1 MTARLGLILLLALI
15 SVSTT
20 SLVIRY
26 VATVPVLVLAFW
38 RMFTASGM
46 LWGFS
51 VAKPQGSL
59 SLLNKK
65 RTIFAGIFLGFH
77 FACFFVGVRHTS
89 IANATL
95 LANMGPIFTLLIAL
109 AQGRKSNTMTYLGL
123 GMAVVGAIIIQAND
137 FSILGGENFFGNSLA
152 LLSAL
157 FFALTYVVA
166 EAIRVETGNIVYGRA
181 LFLVAA
187 ITLLVI
193 AVLSGNSIFDF
204 QPQHIV
210 WLLFLGLVPSIL
222 GHNMLNYAVKYV
234 TPTAVSSV
242 SLGEPIIASLFGLF
256 LFGEAIPVSAI
267 LGGPIILIGVYI
279 IINNQ
284 VSGANN

>member
-1 MTARLGLILLLALI
+1 MVSI
-15 SVSTT
+15 SST

-38 RMFTASGM
+38 RMFIASGM
-46 LWGFS
+46 LWSFS
-51 VAKPQGSL
+51 VAKPRGTL
-59 SLLNKK
+59 SLINKK
-65 RTIFAGIFLGFH
+65 RIIFAGIFLGCH

-166 EAIRVETGNIVYGRA
+166 ETIRVETGNIVYGRV

-193 AVLSGNSIFDF
+193 AVFFGNSIFDF

-242 SLGEPIIASLFGLF
+242 SLGEPIIASLL
-256 LFGEAIPVSAI
+256 S
-267 LGGPIILIGVYI
+267 LIHI
-279 IINNQ
+279 
-284 VSGANN
+284 

>member
-1 MTARLGLILLLALI
+1 MVSI
-15 SVSTT
+15 SST

-38 RMFTASGM
+38 RMFIASGM
-46 LWGFS
+46 LWSFS
-51 VAKPQGSL
+51 VAKPRGTL
-59 SLLNKK
+59 SLINKK
-65 RTIFAGIFLGFH
+65 RIIFAGIFLGCH

-123 GMAVVGAIIIQAND
+123 GMAGVGAIIIQAND

-166 EAIRVETGNIVYGRA
+166 EMIRVETENIVYGRT

-187 ITLLVI
+187 MTILVI
-193 AVLSGNSIFDF
+193 AVLSGDSIFAF
-204 QPQHIV
+204 KPEHIV
-210 WLLFLGLVPSIL
+210 WLLFLGFVPTIL
-222 GHNMLNYAVKYV
+222 GHNLLNYAIKYV
-234 TPTAVSSV
+234 TATAVSSV
-242 SLGEPIIASLFGLF
+242 PLGEPIIASLFGFLLF
-256 LFGEAIPVSAI
+256 SEVIPVGA
-267 LGGPIILIGVYI
+267 LMGGPIILIGVYI
-279 IINNQ
+279 VLKNQ
-284 VSGANN
+284 VSNVAN

>member
-1 MTARLGLILLLALI
+1 M
-15 SVSTT
+15 
-20 SLVIRY
+20 
-26 VATVPVLVLAFW
+26 ATVPVLVLAFW

-65 RTIFAGIFLGFH
+65 RIIFAGIFLGCH

-123 GMAVVGAIIIQAND
+123 GMAGVGAIIIQAND

-166 EAIRVETGNIVYGRA
+166 EMIRVETENIVYGRT

-187 ITLLVI
+187 MTILVI
-193 AVLSGNSIFDF
+193 AVLSGDSIFAF
-204 QPQHIV
+204 KPEHIV
-210 WLLFLGLVPSIL
+210 WLLFLGFVPTIL
-222 GHNMLNYAVKYV
+222 GHNLLNYAIKYV
-234 TPTAVSSV
+234 TATAVSSV
-242 SLGEPIIASLFGLF
+242 PLGEPIIASLFGFLLF
-256 LFGEAIPVSAI
+256 SEVIPVGA
-267 LGGPIILIGVYI
+267 LMGGPIILIGVYI
-279 IINNQ
+279 VLKNQ
-284 VSGANN
+284 VSNVAN